1 HQLPGAPG
9 PGDRLRLAAMVAEGT
24 HMTTPKLAVDIWSD
38 LMCPWCAVGYTQFA
52 KSVSILEDELDIEVR
67 FMPFELNPDL
77 PAEGKLQ
84 DRHLAEV
91 YGRSPEDVAA
101 MRAQMQATAARAGF
115 PMIWAGEGEEP
126 PAMMWNTFEA
136 HKLLRWALA
145 EYGPDAQAGLK
156 VALLKAHFQQR
167 RNVSDREVLL
177 DLAADEGFDRGSVN
191 EAFDDAALGLA
202 VRSEQQRGRQAGINS
217 VPSFVVDGKY
227 LIQGARDPA
236 EYATMLRQIAG
247 QVQNA

>member
-1 HQLPGAPG
+1 
-9 PGDRLRLAAMVAEGT
+9 MK
-24 HMTTPKLAVDIWSD
+24 KLSVDVWSD
-38 LMCPWCAVGYTQFA
+38 VMCPWCAVGWTQFA
-52 KSVSILEDELDIEVR
+52 KAMREVEAEIEVDAR

-77 PAEGKLQ
+77 PAEGKDQ
-84 DRHLAEV
+84 QKHLAEV
-91 YGRSPEDVAA
+91 YQRTPEEVAA
-101 MRAQMQATAARAGF
+101 MRAQLHAAADRAGF
-115 PMIWAGEGEEP
+115 PMAWEGEGEEP
-126 PAMMWNTFEA
+126 AAMMWNTFDA

-145 EYGPDAQAGLK
+145 EADPEAQQRLK

-177 DLAADEGFDRGSVN
+177 DLASAEGFDRGTVN
-191 EAFDDAALGLA
+191 EALDDAALGLA
-202 VRSEQQRGRQAGINS
+202 VRTEQQRGRQAGINS

-236 EYATMLRQIAG
+236 EYASLLRQIAG